1 MWFKQRPT
9 PVTTVT
15 FLLCHIPSWPWT
27 PFTHSRQAFH
37 LALSS
42 GHPPSHVTLCGVV
55 MPLALWPTVKLDH
68 SKRNPGGPRGRWWR
82 EKKVR
87 DDDPLCAEALWPCRE
102 CPGRQPPG
110 NLHSL
115 LGEAVTGD
123 IIDLF
128 VLLAGVWGDPALP
141 KGRLP
146 WPQERLRG
154 GVSHSSPPYWVH
166 IRLDYFLISPSQL
179 SIAFIQHRLAC
190 PRLESLNWDSSFLT
204 KDRLVL

>member
-1 MWFKQRPT
+1 MSHPILAVDSFHA
-9 PVTTVT
+9 
-15 FLLCHIPSWPWT
+15 LLTGIPSRPVLWSST
-27 PFTHSRQAFH
+27 
-37 LALSS
+37 LS
-42 GHPPSHVTLCGVV
+42 HNTV
-55 MPLALWPTVKLDH
+55 PLALWPTVKLDY

-87 DDDPLCAEALWPCRE
+87 DDDPLYAEGLWPCRA
-102 CPGRQPPG
+102 CPGRQTTWQ
-110 NLHSL
+110 LAHSS
-115 LGEAVTGD
+115 GRSCYWVTGD

-141 KGRLP
+141 KGSLT
-146 WPQERLRG
+146 WPQEWLRG

-166 IRLDYFLISPSQL
+166 IGLDYFLTSPSQL

-190 PRLESLNWDSSFLT
+190 PRLESLNWDGSFLT